1 MLKVNNRNTSK
12 MQKMFKVNNK
22 EDNHINDVVLVFL
35 SLTLNVDFT
44 PFSSVLTVD
53 FELINVY

>member
-1 MLKVNNRNTSK
+1 

-22 EDNHINDVVLVFL
+22 EDKNHINDVVLVFL

>member
-1 MLKVNNRNTSK
+1 
-12 MQKMFKVNNK
+12 MQKVFKVNNK
-22 EDNHINDVVLVFL
+22 EDKNHINDVVLVFL

-44 PFSSVLTVD
+44 PFSSILTVD